1 MRLGGAVYGARVR
14 IYGGW
19 DGLLWWSV
27 WAGGLGEW
35 WVAYGL
41 CPKSRGRRTR
51 ALSFEV
57 HPAGKF
63 QWHFTCGFDFRHSL
77 WLPFV
82 AAFAVLKGLLIVPVG
97 TMGPF
102 WPGDRPLRAVRGVE
116 GWVGSGGR
124 EGEFR
129 WCFTCG
135 FDFGR
140 TLWWNLGIIIVAVG
154 TMGPF

>member
-1 MRLGGAVYGARVR
+1 MRLGGAVYGARVW

-19 DGLLWWSV
+19 DGLLGWSV

-35 WVAYGL
+35 WVACGL
-41 CPKSRGRRTR
+41 CPKSRDWR
-51 ALSFEV
+51 ARASPFKV
-57 HPAGKF
+57 HPAGKI

-77 WLPFV
+77 WLPFA
-82 AAFAVLKGLLIVPVG
+82 AAFAVLKRLLIVPVD

-102 WPGDRPLRAVRGVE
+102 WPGDSPLQAERE
-116 GWVGSGGR
+116 CGGG

-129 WCFTCG
+129 WYFTCG